1 MNFVECVGK
10 LMVNR
15 NLEKLM
21 GSAFGGVNKMLIRKK
36 FVMNFRAL
44 RLVVLELLRGHVDE
58 MVDYKNL
65 ILFPG

>member
-1 MNFVECVGK
+1 
-10 LMVNR
+10 
-15 NLEKLM
+15 M